1 MGTRKVRCRCEG
13 GRARGRWRV
22 QDLDIYNRETR
33 QDCADFDPGG
43 LRNRSECMKK
53 ALVIGASGGIGAAV
67 VRALAARGVEVV
79 GVSRSGDG
87 LDVTDEASVAAH
99 LGALTPGFD
108 LILCATGALEINGAL
123 PEKCLSALSAAAM
136 ADQFALN
143 CIGPALVIK
152 HGARLLPREGRCVL
166 AVLSAR
172 VGSIGDNRLGGWY
185 SYRAAKAA
193 VNQIVHGAA
202 IELGRSHGG
211 AICVALH
218 PGTVATAFTEAYA
231 GRHPRVSP
239 DAAAG
244 HLLGVIEA
252 LSVEDTGGFFD
263 WRGEVVPW

>member
-1 MGTRKVRCRCEG
+1 
-13 GRARGRWRV
+13 
-22 QDLDIYNRETR
+22 
-33 QDCADFDPGG
+33 
-43 LRNRSECMKK
+43 MKK
-53 ALVIGASGGIGAAV
+53 ALIIGASGGIGAAV
-67 VRALAARGVEVV
+67 VRALEARGVGVV
-79 GVSRSGDG
+79 GVSRSSDG

-99 LGALTPGFD
+99 LGALEPGFD
-108 LILCATGALEINGAL
+108 LILCATGALEIDGAV
-123 PEKCLSALSAAAM
+123 PEKSLNALSARAM

-152 HGARLLPREGRCVL
+152 HGVRLLPRDGRSVM

-202 IELGRSHGG
+202 IELGRSHAG

-218 PGTVATAFTEAYA
+218 PGTVATEFTAKYA

-239 DAAAG
+239 EDAAG
-244 HLLGVIEA
+244 HLLGVIEG
-252 LSVEDTGGFFD
+252 LRGKDTGGFFD
-263 WRGEVVPW
+263 WRGDVVPW